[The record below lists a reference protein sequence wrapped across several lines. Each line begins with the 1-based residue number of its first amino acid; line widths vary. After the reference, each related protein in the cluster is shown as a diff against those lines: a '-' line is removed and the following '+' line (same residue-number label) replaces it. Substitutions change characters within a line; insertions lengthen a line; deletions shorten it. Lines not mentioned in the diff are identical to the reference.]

1 MGSELKRDKAPLAP
15 SFEPEEIAE
24 GDRFS
29 PAIAEPLAFE
39 VDASPRPGRN
49 VAERA
54 SAVARAA
61 RWFAAVDYRA
71 VPAPPRRR
79 NYGAVLLVIV
89 ALMFVAVARGI
100 VLRALLPVALAAA
113 AIALVVRG
121 RRRAAATRAAVRR
134 RGLALDA
141 QRLSFD
147 DGLAAQTVLSTA
159 TPFGV
164 TLLTTRLRD
173 RVVAAVSSGSGTF
186 YVGSNFDVAARR
198 AHALLLVRA
207 SMTSVDEAGLEAVG
221 PDGEPLDLAPADLAG
236 LLEDLGSTAPG
247 CLDRLVLSDAR
258 GAPLLVDG
266 HELRIGER
274 RFDLS
279 APLEWRA
286 FVFQEPFG
294 QAVAVYQATWIRQAA
309 GEVVLVSLLPSLVPA
324 GSGEIRSTGIA
335 DLDRAAIRD
344 LRLMQAT
351 PDEPPPTEQR
361 IAVDRL
367 FMLPLRIALD
377 KAPRPLHHPSRAR
390 A

>member
-15 SFEPEEIAE
+15 SFEHEGIAE

-39 VDASPRPGRN
+39 VDASPRPGREP
-49 VAERA
+49 AERA

-71 VPAPPRRR
+71 VASPPRRR
-79 NYGAVLLVIV
+79 DYGAVLLVIV

-121 RRRAAATRAAVRR
+121 RRRSAATRAAARR

-141 QRLSFD
+141 QRLSFE

-164 TLLTTRLRD
+164 TLLTTRRRD

-207 SMTSVDEAGLEAVG
+207 SMTSVDEAGLEAMG
-221 PDGEPLDLAPADLAG
+221 PDGEPLDLAPTDLAA
-236 LLEDLGSTAPG
+236 LLESLGGAAPG

-279 APLEWRA
+279 LPLEWRA

-294 QAVAVYQATWIRQAA
+294 QAVAVYQATWIRQGS
-309 GEVVLVSLLPSLVPA
+309 GEVVLVSLLPSLAPT

-335 DLDRAAIRD
+335 ELDRAAIRD

-361 IAVDRL
+361 VAVDRL

-377 KAPRPLHHPSRAR
+377 KAPRPSQQPSRAR